1 MRRRAFATASAA
13 AVAGVFGGLAAASSA
28 SANNS
33 FPAPPAGSPNVHATD
48 TPVLITYGRN
58 DEIIRV
64 VEPTGFNISEYSSVG
79 GLTWYQWG
87 PDVAIATGYVRG
99 LWIQNEENQYD
110 DVTVTLFDVRDG
122 VFSEFWI
129 TGPFEQPEYPG
140 DKTHGYFY

>member
-1 MRRRAFATASAA
+1 MRRRAFATA
-13 AVAGVFGGLAAASSA
+13 AVAGVVGGIAAASSA

-33 FPAPPAGSPNVHATD
+33 FPAAPPGSPDIHASDAD
-48 TPVLITYGRN
+48 TPVLEIAGRN

-99 LWIQNEENQYD
+99 LWIANEADQYD

-129 TGPFEQPEYPG
+129 TGPFEQPEHPG